1 MCSVVTVWSL
11 LVWFV
16 GPVVAFS
23 FFYIVPEV
31 ASTAAGVG
39 VDGQTVLAVSSSYML
54 YALVPASLLVLP
66 PLLGHLAAFG
76 LNTTTDLPLPARW
89 RPLCLAVWLPTCGLV
104 KICLDATTVI
114 SMAASYIIV
123 LVLVH
128 MLAAVL
134 QTMVVLTAGALLTL
148 SMRSGAGGDVRQLSA
163 ASCRAAVQQHMV
175 TSSRLGPFY
184 LFFFSAICFGLMF
197 YTFDVYLLI
206 KDLGVFSAGLLIY
219 VGTAL
224 GKNALLLWIRT
235 NFKNCYYSKIII
247 KNLPSSCAA
256 VYIGQSSFAA
266 AATHRLRKILSP
278 FLLIKVLF
286 STLKT
291 VTTWS
296 RG

>member
-1 MCSVVTVWSL
+1 
-11 LVWFV
+11 
-16 GPVVAFS
+16 
-23 FFYIVPEV
+23 
-31 ASTAAGVG
+31 
-39 VDGQTVLAVSSSYML
+39 
-54 YALVPASLLVLP
+54 
-66 PLLGHLAAFG
+66 
-76 LNTTTDLPLPARW
+76 
-89 RPLCLAVWLPTCGLV
+89 
-104 KICLDATTVI
+104 
-114 SMAASYIIV
+114 MAASYIIV
-123 LVLVH
+123 LVFVH

-235 NFKNCYYSKIII
+235 NFKNCYY
-247 KNLPSSCAA
+247 
-256 VYIGQSSFAA
+256 
-266 AATHRLRKILSP
+266 
-278 FLLIKVLF
+278 
-286 STLKT
+286 
-291 VTTWS
+291 
-296 RG
+296 